1 MKTILKN
8 ITNSILITVFVAY
21 VIIAG
26 YFIANIYNLQI
37 NQAEKNLLKRL
48 QSISNTLS
56 VQMNGTMLKMLM
68 EMYPERNDI
77 YAVNQDN
84 YYRKQYEI
92 LRRAAELN
100 ELPTDIYTLTYDS
113 LTDNFVFGVTS
124 GENPYFRHVYAD
136 PPEELKKNYK
146 NGGVVH
152 AYEDENGVWLS
163 AFSPVKDAEGEVS
176 GVIQVDLP
184 FQQFIADARMSLFK
198 NVLFALVILTIV
210 GGILYYFLKKI
221 LDEEESIKKDLE
233 KSNIIIKKRNKDIT
247 DSIRYARKIQKTIL
261 PDQKH
266 VNKHFPNSFVLY
278 LPKDIVSGDF
288 YYYRHFQMNG
298 SSKHIIAAIDCTGH
312 GVPGAFL
319 SLLGNNLMNSIV
331 GENPNRPAN
340 QILMELNKRLIDS
353 FKRFS
358 EERSTDGM
366 DVALCVVDE
375 AASKISFSGA
385 FRPLFYIQNEELKV
399 INGDKHP
406 VGGDHYEYERKY
418 TLHEI
423 DCAKDD
429 VFYIFSDGYVDQF
442 GGANQKKFM
451 TKNFKN
457 LLLSVHKESLEEQF
471 TTLKKAINDWKQDEE
486 QVDDITV
493 VGFRV

>member
-21 VIIAG
+21 VIIAS
-26 YFIANIYNLQI
+26 YFIANIYNIQI
-37 NQAEKNLLKRL
+37 HQAEKNLLKRL
-48 QSISNTLS
+48 KSISNTLS

-77 YAVNQDN
+77 YAPKQDA
-84 YYRKQYEI
+84 YYREQYEI
-92 LRRAAELN
+92 LRKAAELN

-113 LTDNFVFGVTS
+113 ITDNFYFGVTS
-124 GENPYFRHVYAD
+124 GENPYFRHLYEH
-136 PPEELKKNYK
+136 PPEELRKHYK
-146 NGGVVH
+146 TGGVVH
-152 AYEDENGVWLS
+152 AYEDENGIWLS
-163 AFSPVKDAEGEVS
+163 AFTPVKDAEGEVS

-184 FQQFIADARMSLFK
+184 FQEFIAQARLNLFK
-198 NVLFALVILTIV
+198 NVLIAFIMLTIV
-210 GGILYYFLKKI
+210 GVILYYFLKKI
-221 LDEEESIKKDLE
+221 LDEEESIKQDLE
-233 KSNIIIKKRNKDIT
+233 RSNNIIRKRNKDIT

-261 PDQKH
+261 PDHKH
-266 VNKHFPNSFVLY
+266 VNKYFPNSFVLY

-288 YYYRHFQMNG
+288 YYYRHFNSNG
-298 SSKHIIAAIDCTGH
+298 SSKHVIAAIDCTGH

-319 SLLGNNLMNSIV
+319 SLLGNSLLNNIV
-331 GENPNRPAN
+331 TENPNRPAN
-340 QILMELNKRLIDS
+340 EILIELNKRLIDA

-375 AASKISFSGA
+375 TNSKISFSGA
-385 FRPLFYIQNEELKV
+385 FRPLFYVQNGELKV

-406 VGGDHYEYERKY
+406 VGGDHYEYDRNY

-423 DCAKDD
+423 ECSKDD
-429 VFYIFSDGYVDQF
+429 LFYMFSDGYVDQF
-442 GGANQKKFM
+442 GGEKQKKYM

-457 LLLSVHKESLEEQF
+457 LLMDIHKESLSDQYERLRQEMD
-471 TTLKKAINDWKQDEE
+471 DWKQDEE

-493 VGFRV
+493 VGFKL